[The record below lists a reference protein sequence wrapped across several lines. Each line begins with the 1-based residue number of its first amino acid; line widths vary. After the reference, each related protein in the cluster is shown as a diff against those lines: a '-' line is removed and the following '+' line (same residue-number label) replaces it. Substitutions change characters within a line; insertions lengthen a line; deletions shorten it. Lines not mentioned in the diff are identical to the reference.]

1 MRDAISMARELL
13 SEVQKETHGCSGCS
27 ESITKRG
34 IMKVSRELA
43 DVLKETSKEVES
55 WPQWKRSLDPIGDK
69 PTRTDEEGSQCGK
82 LGDTSAA

>member
-1 MRDAISMARELL
+1 
-13 SEVQKETHGCSGCS
+13 
-27 ESITKRG
+27 
-34 IMKVSRELA
+34 MKVSRELA